1 MAAGRQVAG
10 RRISKVLDKK
20 EAPAETSP
28 AKAAK
33 RVGSPQG
40 PRSQP
45 GPLPAAAPKSA
56 AKPAKKVGEPVA
68 KAGATPAGPRTPP
81 PVAPFR
87 VNGAEG
93 VRSMIAGQPSRRLG
107 ITIDSVARDRIVATM
122 AIKPAHMN
130 RGQRVNGGV
139 LMAFADF
146 LGAAGTV
153 MNLLPGWRTT
163 TLESKTNFFAAGQ
176 GPALTGVSTPLH
188 VGRSTQVWQTR
199 IVNDDGRLVAMVTQT
214 QIVLPPPE
222 KRPAKT

>member
-10 RRISKVLDKK
+10 RRTSSAVNP
-20 EAPAETSP
+20 EAVPA
-28 AKAAK
+28 AKAAAQRGASRRRPQK
-33 RVGSPQG
+33 QAQAATLPPAGSASG
-40 PRSQP
+40 V
-45 GPLPAAAPKSA
+45 
-56 AKPAKKVGEPVA
+56 KPAEPVA
-68 KAGATPAGPRTPP
+68 RRLSKAGIAPTGPRPTP
-81 PVAPFR
+81 PVAAFR

-93 VRSMIAGQPSRRLG
+93 VRSMIAGHPSRRLG
-107 ITIDSVARDRIVATM
+107 ITLDSVAKDRIVATM
-122 AIKPAHMN
+122 AIRPAHMN

-176 GPALTGVSTPLH
+176 GPTLTGVSTPLH

-199 IVNDDGRLVAMVTQT
+199 IVNEDGRLVAMVTQT

-222 KRPAKT
+222 KAPART